1 MNELNNWYALVN
13 GLETDVPAL
22 DEATA
27 ARIEKRVRA
36 ALPRRRKRRW
46 IAALLAA
53 ALVLTACGYAAATGQ
68 FSDWFWA
75 MADGK
80 TPDTSEDLLS
90 SMGTVIG
97 QSQTVDGATVT
108 LNGAVWDGENLL
120 LSLTLDS
127 EKLPTDRWTDME
139 TEDSWLRG
147 SREQMI
153 ESFRKTWPDA
163 GETELD
169 AILDDYWAANSGL
182 NDSSLCYI
190 FNRRTQTHVL
200 QIQTFFST
208 ARGSADLELHLE
220 NLKFRGFTIQ
230 GPFDFSFAVE
240 RRASE
245 TVYEG
250 SALLRQEDGLAFRI
264 TRVSLTPL
272 RVKLDFQ
279 LAEPMTEEQLQS
291 RWIFAAIDSLRAG
304 ENVIPFNQSK
314 SSLMLRMD
322 ASGIAES
329 GTLDCGPFHQVIDP
343 AAVDAIELDG
353 WLLDL
358 ETFTLSPLPA

>member
-1 MNELNNWYALVN
+1 MNEWYTLVN
-13 GLETDVPAL
+13 GLETDVPVL
-22 DEATA
+22 DEAAA

-36 ALPRRRKRRW
+36 VLPQRRKDRW
-46 IAALLAA
+46 IAALIAA
-53 ALVLTACGYAAATGQ
+53 VLVLTACGYAAVTGR
-68 FSDWFWA
+68 FSDWFWTIT
-75 MADGK
+75 DGK
-80 TPDTSEDLLS
+80 APDTSENLLS

-97 QSQTVDGATVT
+97 QSQTADGATVT

-139 TEDSWLRG
+139 TTDSWLRV
-147 SREQMI
+147 SREQMKG
-153 ESFRKTWPDA
+153 SLRKTWPDA
-163 GETELD
+163 GEAELE
-169 AILDDYWAANSGL
+169 AMLDDYWKTSSGL
-182 NDSSLCYI
+182 NASSLSYI
-190 FNRRTQTHVL
+190 FNRRSQTHVL

-208 ARGSADLELHLE
+208 ACDSADLNLHLE
-220 NLKFRGFTIQ
+220 NLKFRGFAIQ
-230 GPFDFSFAVE
+230 GPFDFSFTVE

-250 SALLRQEDGLAFRI
+250 SVLLRQEGGLAYQI

-272 RVKLDFQ
+272 RVKLDFH
-279 LAEPMTEEQLQS
+279 LAEPVTETELQS
-291 RWIFAAIDSLRAG
+291 HWIFPAIDSLRAG
-304 ENVIPFNQSK
+304 EDVLPFDQSK
-314 SSLMLRMD
+314 SSLTLRLD
-322 ASGIAES
+322 DSGIAEN

-358 ETFTLSPLPA
+358 ETFTLSQLPA